1 MGPTRGSL
9 LIIWD
14 WDLEVPSGH
23 CCPFLPRTKKPG
35 SCEHGVAPRGPE
47 MQEQSD
53 YQEGG
58 GREGGR
64 GEQAGEGGG
73 TQAVGVER
81 APWAWKVPQAWEAS
95 LGPWASLAC

>member
-1 MGPTRGSL
+1 MSTGWPLGALRCRNSQITKRG
-9 LIIWD
+9 
-14 WDLEVPSGH
+14 
-23 CCPFLPRTKKPG
+23 
-35 SCEHGVAPRGPE
+35 A
-47 MQEQSD
+47 
-53 YQEGG
+53 
-58 GREGGR
+58 GREGGG